1 MVKWA
6 PIIFWDCFRT
16 FDQIPYSLELNAGVQ
31 ALEEK
36 DVGEVIIRPSSK
48 GPTHLSMTLK
58 ISDGVYTNID
68 ILEGG
73 KEGRDVTSF
82 LSLGKTLTIDGETYE
97 DLDEVWT
104 TKISLPAFKSTNL
117 VRISMHILVFRIGTI
132 L

>member
-1 MVKWA
+1 ME
-6 PIIFWDCFRT
+6 PLIRY
-16 FDQIPYSLELNAGVQ
+16 PYSLELNAGVQ

-97 DLDEVWT
+97 DLDEV
-104 TKISLPAFKSTNL
+104 
-117 VRISMHILVFRIGTI
+117 
-132 L
+132 